1 MSILRLLLTGTL
13 LAVLTGCSSEYWQS
27 PSILTTAPPTV
38 APTKEDSHESRGGFS
53 VLVDAPGQPAAARA
67 VADVGAFAQRR
78 GFAQVSSTPTAARYV
93 SGRIVLDVFFREQ
106 DSHVIASLHCVG
118 LSRRV
123 AEDFYRDFNREYAPR
138 YGEED
143 PIIATDF
150 APYSRPAI

>member
-1 MSILRLLLTGTL
+1 MSIFRSFLIVPL
-13 LAVLTGCSSEYWQS
+13 LAALAGCEYMQS

-38 APTKEDSHESRGGFS
+38 APAKGGSRESRGGFS
-53 VLVDAPGQPAAARA
+53 VLVDAPGQPTAARA

-78 GFAQVSSTPTAARYV
+78 GFTSLSSTPTAARYV
-93 SGRIVLDVFFREQ
+93 SGKIALDVFFREQ
-106 DSHVIASLHCVG
+106 DSHVVAQLHCVG
-118 LSRRV
+118 LSRRF

-138 YGEED
+138 YGEEN

>member
-1 MSILRLLLTGTL
+1 M
-13 LAVLTGCSSEYWQS
+13 QS

-38 APTKEDSHESRGGFS
+38 APAKGGSHESLGGFS
-53 VLVDAPGQPAAARA
+53 VLVDAPGQPAAARV

-78 GFAQVSSTPTAARYV
+78 GYVQLSSTATAARYS
-93 SGRIVLDVFFREQ
+93 SGKIVLDVFFREA
-106 DSHVIASLHCVG
+106 DSHVIAQLHCVG

-138 YGEED
+138 YGEEN